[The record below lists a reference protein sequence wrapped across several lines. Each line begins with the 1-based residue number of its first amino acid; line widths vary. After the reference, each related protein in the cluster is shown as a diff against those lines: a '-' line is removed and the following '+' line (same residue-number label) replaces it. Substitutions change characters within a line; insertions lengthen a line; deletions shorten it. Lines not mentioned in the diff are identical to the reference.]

1 MGYQDSTHRAGG
13 RGTWE
18 RGNVEGTYRLD
29 TYGSFPLLLK
39 ADGRKVK
46 SVKEIVRFVFLLTI
60 RYR

>member
-1 MGYQDSTHRAGG
+1 M
-13 RGTWE
+13 GTWE